1 MTVPRPF
8 RLIDA
13 MILLLIVALAGGARG
28 WYLSECAM
36 GGSNSGPVRVQDAS
50 PLDQRETL
58 VRNLKEQGFFSG
70 LAPLSDEQEPT
81 AHVAPGYPWLL
92 AQATRFSDPDVLVRW
107 VQVALGALTAGLYF
121 LFARRGFGSTLVA
134 TLAGLFCALHPF
146 WIIGAAE
153 LEEGV
158 VTAFLLAL
166 AIWLGAR
173 AGQSGGPLTSLL
185 YGLSLAGLALVRAA
199 LLPFAFVAVLWLLRR
214 SQTLPR
220 GWLCALLALVAFAGA
235 LAPWTVRNYQL
246 NEDLVPIADTACWH
260 VWIGNNPAATGG
272 PMDEY
277 EALQSLAEVRE
288 RGPEELRKALGVI
301 PETERYYEL
310 VPDALDEMARN
321 PTGTIKRRLSAG
333 LSFLLGEQW
342 LRDRKVWQNGDP
354 AGQLPQWLADSLPPV
369 LLGTLF
375 GMLLLAFGGLRWSY
389 AWRLPSAPAAL
400 ALVWLPLP
408 YILGHADALSGPR
421 LPLDGILLSYA
432 ACALVGL
439 LPGVGPRL
447 RAGMNADARVGS
459 HDHHEPKAA

>member
-1 MTVPRPF
+1 MTGPRPF

-13 MILLLIVALAGGARG
+13 LLLLLIVALAGFARG
-28 WYLSECAM
+28 WYLSECA
-36 GGSNSGPVRVQDAS
+36 GGGRSPGPVRVQDAS
-50 PLDQRETL
+50 PPDQRETL
-58 VRNLKEQGFFSG
+58 ARNLKEQGSFSG

-107 VQVALGALTAGLYF
+107 VQVALGSLTAGVYF
-121 LFARRGFGSTLVA
+121 LFARRAFDSTLVA

-146 WIIGAAE
+146 WIIGAVE
-153 LEEGV
+153 LEDGV
-158 VTAFLLAL
+158 VAAFLLAL

-173 AGQSGGPLTSLL
+173 AGQSGGPLTSVL
-185 YGLSLAGLALVRAA
+185 YGLSLAGLAMVRAA
-199 LLPFAFVAVLWLLRR
+199 LLPFAFVAVLWFLRR
-214 SQTLPR
+214 SRTLPR

-235 LAPWTVRNYQL
+235 LAPWTLRYQL
-246 NEDLVPIADTACWH
+246 NEDLVPIADTACWN

-277 EALQSLAEVRE
+277 EAVQALAEVRE

-310 VPDALDEMARN
+310 VPDTLDELARN
-321 PTGTIKRRLSAG
+321 PTGTIKRRLSATV
-333 LSFLLGEQW
+333 SFLLGEQW
-342 LRDRKVWQNGDP
+342 LRDRKVWQTGDS
-354 AGQLPQWLADSLPPV
+354 AAQWPQWLADSLPAL

-408 YILGHADALSGPR
+408 YILSHADALSGPR

-439 LPGVGPRL
+439 WPRVGPRL
-447 RAGMNADARVGS
+447 RAGMTADAEVGS
-459 HDHHEPKAA
+459 HVPPAPKAP